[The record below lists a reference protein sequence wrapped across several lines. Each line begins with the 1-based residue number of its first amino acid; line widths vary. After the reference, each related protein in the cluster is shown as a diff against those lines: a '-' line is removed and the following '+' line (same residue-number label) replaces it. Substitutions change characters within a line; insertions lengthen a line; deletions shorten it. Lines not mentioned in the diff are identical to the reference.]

1 MARHAHAVA
10 YVICSRSVF
19 LSSPTSNA
27 CWAVVC
33 VLGLSQQSDRLSLAA
48 ALTMSQIMLKETGNL
63 RSTPLVTK

>member
-1 MARHAHAVA
+1 MARHANAVA
-10 YVICSRSVF
+10 YVICSPSVF